1 VLAAGGEGSVSG
13 MQPTRR
19 SLGASRHD
27 VIVVGARPAGAATAL
42 LLARQGL
49 RVLVVDR
56 ARHGSDTLSTHALM
70 RGGVLQLTRWGL
82 LDELVR
88 AGTPPVTRVTFHY
101 PDDSVRV
108 SIRPAA
114 GVRALY
120 APRRTL
126 LDAVLA
132 DAAADAGAEVRF
144 QVTATGLLTGG
155 DGRVTG
161 IAALDRTGRT
171 VTAHAP
177 LVVGADGIRSTVARA
192 VGAPVVRAGRGFG
205 AFLYGYWTGLET
217 EGYEW
222 FYAPGVSAGLIP
234 TNGGQACVFAG
245 ATPALWRGART
256 AGAHAA
262 HHALLAAVSA
272 EAAER
277 VAAAGPPRQL
287 RGFAGLPGYVRRSW
301 GPGWALVGDAGC
313 FEDPLATHGITDA
326 LRDAELLARAVG
338 EIHGGTATEAAAL
351 AAYQRTRDR
360 LSDRLFTTVDQIA
373 SYRWDTDRLRRLLLQ
388 LSSAMSD
395 QVEALELLGLPDG
408 LDAADRPVLPA
419 V

>member
-1 VLAAGGEGSVSG
+1 
-13 MQPTRR
+13 MRPTTHPP
-19 SLGASRHD
+19 GASRHD

-42 LLARQGL
+42 LLARSGL

-56 ARHGSDTLSTHALM
+56 ARHGSDTVSTHALM

-82 LDELVR
+82 LDGLGR
-88 AGTPPVTRVTFHY
+88 AGTPPVTRVVFHY

-126 LDAVLA
+126 LDAMLA
-132 DAAADAGAEVRF
+132 DAAAEAGAEVRF
-144 QVTATGLLTGG
+144 QVAVTGLLTGR

-161 IAALDRTGRT
+161 IAGRDRTGRR

-192 VGAPVVRAGRGFG
+192 VGAPVVRAGGG
-205 AFLYGYWTGLET
+205 ASAFLYGYWTGLGT

-222 FYAPGVSAGLIP
+222 FYAPGVSAGMVP
-234 TNGGQACVFAG
+234 TNGGQVCVFAG
-245 ATPALWRGART
+245 TTPARMRAART
-256 AGAHAA
+256 AGPHAA
-262 HHALLAAVSA
+262 HHALLAAVSP
-272 EAAER
+272 EAAGR
-277 VAAAGPPRQL
+277 VAAAVPPRRL
-287 RGFAGLPGYVRRSW
+287 RGFGGLPGYVRRSF

-360 LSDRLFTTVDQIA
+360 LGGPLFTTVDRIA
-373 SYRWDTDRLRRLLLQ
+373 SYRWDTDQLRRLLLQ

-395 QVEALELLGLPDG
+395 QVEALGRLDLPDE
-408 LDAADRPVLPA
+408 LDDHLVLPA
-419 V
+419 G